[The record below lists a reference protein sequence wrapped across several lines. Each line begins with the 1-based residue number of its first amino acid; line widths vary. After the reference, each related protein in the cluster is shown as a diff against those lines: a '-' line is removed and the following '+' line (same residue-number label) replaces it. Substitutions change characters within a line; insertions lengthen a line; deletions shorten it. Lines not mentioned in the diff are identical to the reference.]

1 MPIMDGYE
9 LALRLRYAAR
19 TERIH
24 LIAIAGYGGEQH
36 REKSRAAGFAT
47 HLLKPIDFGRA
58 RRDVVRGC

>member
-9 LALRLRYAAR
+9 LALRLR
-19 TERIH
+19 TLPGPERIH

-47 HLLKPIDFGRA
+47 ASTQADRFRRA